1 MKKIQRFL
9 ALAGCRAEAKGN
21 VYAAGS
27 KQKETYRLCGE
38 NFEAYT
44 FDFIF
49 FIFFI
54 FFILFILFIRDTG
67 QDWETGRQ
75 LGTDTGLPGVRTT
88 RMKRM
93 K

>member
-1 MKKIQRFL
+1 MRLLTFAPTQKATYTLPDESNKKRIGFVAQHL
-9 ALAGCRAEAKGN
+9 
-21 VYAAGS
+21 
-27 KQKETYRLCGE
+27 ETY
-38 NFEAYT
+38 T
-44 FDFIF
+44 SDFIF
-49 FIFFI
+49 FIL
-54 FFILFILFIRDTG
+54 FILFILFIRDTG